1 MIESPR
7 RFIRLTCSQENHTRT
22 QHNLQIGFTH
32 FLLTFYSSDS
42 YELIGVVSW
51 GIGCGLSAYPDVYA
65 RVTDVMDW
73 IELITKATTTASKQN
88 CPKHH

>member
-1 MIESPR
+1 MKGNSS
-7 RFIRLTCSQENHTRT
+7 L
-22 QHNLQIGFTH
+22 TH
-32 FLLTFYSSDS
+32 FLLILTHSYSLLHFLYSFDS

-51 GIGCGLSAYPDVYA
+51 GIGCGLPGYPDVYA